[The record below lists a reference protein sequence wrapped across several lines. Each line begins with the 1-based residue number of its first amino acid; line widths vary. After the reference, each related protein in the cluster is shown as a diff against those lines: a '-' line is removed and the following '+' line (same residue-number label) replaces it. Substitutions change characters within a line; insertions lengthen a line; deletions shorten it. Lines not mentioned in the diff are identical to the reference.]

1 MAIKLNPFSTDQLS
15 TLLMGETAGKEK
27 IIGAKDTEYTDRDW
41 ETIHLCA

>member
-27 IIGAKDTEYTDRDW
+27 IICAKDTEFPSQRS
-41 ETIHLCA
+41 